1 MDKEIRKMYVV
12 TILPDYIE
20 PVVWGEYKAVRADSM
35 GWGILGVDNEPYGYF
50 SDRLMY
56 NVEPH
61 PSIHSNGRY
70 VIRGFDKIKIK
81 TAWNKYVDDFSNK
94 AAILNNF
101 KFPL

>member
-12 TILPDYIE
+12 TILPDYVKS
-20 PVVWGEYKAVRADSM
+20 VVWGEYKAIRADPM
-35 GWGILGVDNEPYGYF
+35 GWSVLGADNKPYGYF

-61 PSIHSNGRY
+61 QSIRSTERY
-70 VIRGFDKIKIK
+70 VIRGFDQIKIK

-94 AAILNNF
+94 AAILSNF